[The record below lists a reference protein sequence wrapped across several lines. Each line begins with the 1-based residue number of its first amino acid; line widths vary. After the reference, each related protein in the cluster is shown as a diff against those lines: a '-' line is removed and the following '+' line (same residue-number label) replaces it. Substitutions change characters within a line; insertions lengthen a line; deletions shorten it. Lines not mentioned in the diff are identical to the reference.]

1 VLLSDED
8 FHPLLVRTFRRT
20 SHALSALARPFSY
33 HSWAPPAPP
42 QAILNRSFA
51 AVGRSRRY
59 GRYGRYGRYRLVG
72 VITGLRCSRENSTIT
87 LLKEVDDI
95 PNVPALSFGDA
106 QSGKLGCKSRIVNRQ
121 R

>member
-1 VLLSDED
+1 
-8 FHPLLVRTFRRT
+8 VRTFRRT

-33 HSWAPPAPP
+33 HSWAPPRAPPAPP

-51 AVGRSRRY
+51 AVGRSR
-59 GRYGRYGRYRLVG
+59 RYGRYGRYRLVG